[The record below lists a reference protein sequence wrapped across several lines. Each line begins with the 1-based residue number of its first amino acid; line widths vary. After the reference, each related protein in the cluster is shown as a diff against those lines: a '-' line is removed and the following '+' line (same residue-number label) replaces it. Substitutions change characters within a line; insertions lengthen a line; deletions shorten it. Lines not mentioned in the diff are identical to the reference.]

1 MTSYPQDGTGYAHAR
16 TGYGSGTEPYGSGG
30 GVFANGE
37 SPQFVLLL
45 LSFISIAA
53 GFNYDH
59 TGYNYSD
66 QMGGAAYTGG
76 RNTSQQRTGFPYGR
90 N

>member
-1 MTSYPQDGTGYAHAR
+1 MALVMLMHELGMVVGLNLMDLEEVCVCKWGT
-16 TGYGSGTEPYGSGG
+16 
-30 GVFANGE
+30 